1 MRSLFQNRP
10 RRALHGRRRSSH
22 GSSVTSL
29 EKLEPRLALAGDV
42 SRPLLEATTRLY
54 MDPSMHGPHPV
65 VMGKSQVVGH
75 DVKSFVISR
84 VPEGSVVEKLDTAT
98 NTWVDV
104 STKPTSSNPRE
115 LLQLLKNRLIQQGDS
130 LRWTPKAGTASS
142 VQQAFEMI
150 GWDDGSELLGV
161 SEGAPSEVQN
171 LSAGGTEGSG
181 ILFSWNSPEP
191 EEDLT
196 YSVTTSYAGL
206 DGETQTIR
214 TLTKS
219 TSFEQPLENIAT
231 TYSLTVA
238 ASSDVGTSSPE
249 SVSYNPATA
258 MPSEPLSL
266 MVAPG
271 ADDSVTLSWQPPL
284 YAGPP
289 GASIASY
296 EATNWQSGE
305 TQNVLASST
314 SVVFTGIEPRDASLF
329 TVRAYNDDPNAG
341 AGLLAQ
347 IAVDQTG
354 QQLPLPPSNPFM
366 GVEGLSTMHAN
377 AASSDVTLFPG
388 PGAESAQLSPFKY
401 LGAAMPSILMTEN
414 GALVCVGVE
423 TGDLDAK
430 TPVVMLISPTT
441 LEVLDKQPLIKPV
454 NAEGDL
460 AGGVYNFIDYQ
471 NRLVLVDASGY
482 MRWYANDYDPQT
494 DTGTLSLVGYK
505 NLNMVGPNL
514 DLVVG
519 LVPDYEGRIWFA
531 TEGSIDEDSPAKIDK
546 NVVQPAVGYYD
557 PQSGRIEAIFVPT
570 LPGTIPAMIANSIS
584 SSPAGVAVATTQEL
598 YLFRAEDDGSIT
610 TVWQNQYQN
619 SNYRKPGQLSPGT
632 GSTPVFFGPS
642 TGYEYLVITDN
653 ATMSGNNVM
662 PAENILVYRVSD
674 GSLVSEEPFLNPEAY
689 NAGTENA
696 PIAFGNRI
704 IIPSTYGYWYP
715 PPSETTTS
723 VPKYATFVGGIQ
735 SMTID
740 SGGAQ
745 TLAWTSTV
753 PSSALPRLSLADN
766 NVYTVQAEYA
776 TDRNKTTAT
785 YSFSVIDSET
795 GVTLSDSPYIG
806 QNHWTGKT
814 PSDIDKDAYALN
826 TLQMTGVIS
835 PSGVFYQ
842 GTAEGIFMVSSIPT
856 SAPQNLTATPTNLN
870 DLIVSWSAPEEVSG
884 GSTTVVTYEVTL
896 TQNGVDFTPITTT
909 DLSANFVGLL
919 LGNPYTVTVL
929 PKTQYGDGTP
939 ASLTQVYPV

>member
-1 MRSLFQNRP
+1 
-10 RRALHGRRRSSH
+10 
-22 GSSVTSL
+22 
-29 EKLEPRLALAGDV
+29 
-42 SRPLLEATTRLY
+42 
-54 MDPSMHGPHPV
+54 
-65 VMGKSQVVGH
+65 
-75 DVKSFVISR
+75 
-84 VPEGSVVEKLDTAT
+84 
-98 NTWVDV
+98 
-104 STKPTSSNPRE
+104 
-115 LLQLLKNRLIQQGDS
+115 
-130 LRWTPKAGTASS
+130 
-142 VQQAFEMI
+142 MI
-150 GWDDGSELLGV
+150 GWDDGSELLEV

-171 LSAGGTEGSG
+171 LSASGTEGSG
-181 ILFSWNSPEP
+181 ISFSWNSPEP

-196 YSVTTSYAGL
+196 YSVTTFYAGL
-206 DGETQTIR
+206 DGERQTIR

-266 MVAPG
+266 VVTPG
-271 ADDSVTLSWQPPL
+271 TAGDVTVSWQPPL
-284 YAGPP
+284 SAGPP
-289 GASIASY
+289 GASIAYY
-296 EATNWQSGE
+296 EATNWQSGQ
-305 TQNVLASST
+305 TQNVSANST

-329 TVRAYNDDPNAG
+329 TVRAYNDIPIAG

-377 AASSDVTLFPG
+377 AASSDATVFPG
-388 PGAESAQLSPFKY
+388 PGTESVQVSQFVN
-401 LGAAMPSILMTEN
+401 LGAALPSILMTEN
-414 GALVCVGVE
+414 GALVCVGVG
-423 TGDLDAK
+423 TGEDSRDTIDGKNPAK
-430 TPVVMLISPTT
+430 VPVVMLISPVS
-441 LEVLDKQPLIKPV
+441 LEVLDKVTLVKPG

-460 AGGVYNFIDYQ
+460 AGGIYNFIDYQ
-471 NRLVLVDASGY
+471 NRLVLVDANGQLC
-482 MRWYANDYDPQT
+482 WYGNTYDPIS
-494 DTGTLSLVGYK
+494 DTGSLVQEGQVDLSAK
-505 NLNMVGPNL
+505 AGLDDGALN
-514 DLVVG
+514 LVVG
-519 LVPDYEGRIWFA
+519 LVPDYEGRIWFT
-531 TEGSIDEDSPAKIDK
+531 TEGNIDEKSPKRTDK
-546 NVVQPAVGYYD
+546 RVVTPMVGYYD
-557 PQSGRIEAIFVPT
+557 PRNGVVSVMEVPSI
-570 LPGTIPAMIANSIS
+570 PNGIPAMIANSIS
-584 SSPAGVAVATTQEL
+584 SSPAGVAVATTQAL

-653 ATMSGNNVM
+653 ATTSGNNEM

-674 GSLVSEEPFLNPEAY
+674 GYLVSEESFLNSEAY

-696 PIAFGNRI
+696 PIAVGSRI

-723 VPKYATFVGGIQ
+723 VPKDATFVGGIQ

-745 TLAWTSTV
+745 TLAWTNAV

-766 NVYTVQAEYA
+766 NIYTVEVSL
-776 TDRNKTTAT
+776 DSDNNTTFAD
-785 YSFSVIDSET
+785 YYFAVIDSET
-795 GVTLSDSPYIG
+795 GAPVGDFPPYIG
-806 QNHWTGKT
+806 QNTWGGKT
-814 PSDIDKDAYALN
+814 PDLVNRGAYALN

-835 PSGVFYQ
+835 PSGIFYQ
-842 GTAEGIFMVSSIPT
+842 GTGEGIFMVSPPPVPT

-870 DLIVSWSAPEEVSG
+870 DLSVSWSAPEEVDG
-884 GSTTVVTYEVTL
+884 GSTTVVTYVVTL
-896 TQNGVDFTPITTT
+896 MQNSVPDQTVTTT
-909 DLSANFVGLL
+909 DLTANFVGLL
-919 LGNPYTVTVL
+919 VGNSYTVTVL
-929 PKTQYGDGTP
+929 PKTQYGDGTS

>member
-1 MRSLFQNRP
+1 
-10 RRALHGRRRSSH
+10 
-22 GSSVTSL
+22 
-29 EKLEPRLALAGDV
+29 
-42 SRPLLEATTRLY
+42 
-54 MDPSMHGPHPV
+54 
-65 VMGKSQVVGH
+65 
-75 DVKSFVISR
+75 
-84 VPEGSVVEKLDTAT
+84 
-98 NTWVDV
+98 
-104 STKPTSSNPRE
+104 
-115 LLQLLKNRLIQQGDS
+115 
-130 LRWTPKAGTASS
+130 
-142 VQQAFEMI
+142 
-150 GWDDGSELLGV
+150 
-161 SEGAPSEVQN
+161 
-171 LSAGGTEGSG
+171 
-181 ILFSWNSPEP
+181 
-191 EEDLT
+191 
-196 YSVTTSYAGL
+196 
-206 DGETQTIR
+206 
-214 TLTKS
+214 
-219 TSFEQPLENIAT
+219 
-231 TYSLTVA
+231 
-238 ASSDVGTSSPE
+238 
-249 SVSYNPATA
+249 
-258 MPSEPLSL
+258 
-266 MVAPG
+266 
-271 ADDSVTLSWQPPL
+271 
-284 YAGPP
+284 
-289 GASIASY
+289 
-296 EATNWQSGE
+296 
-305 TQNVLASST
+305 
-314 SVVFTGIEPRDASLF
+314 
-329 TVRAYNDDPNAG
+329 
-341 AGLLAQ
+341 
-347 IAVDQTG
+347 
-354 QQLPLPPSNPFM
+354 M

-388 PGAESAQLSPFKY
+388 PGTESVQVSQFKH

-423 TGDLDAK
+423 TGDHEAK

-441 LEVLDKQPLIKPV
+441 LEVLDKQELIEPV

-471 NRLVLVDASGY
+471 NRLVLVDANGQ
-482 MRWYANDYDPQT
+482 MRWYGNTYDPIS
-494 DTGTLSLVGYK
+494 DTGNLVQEGQVDLAAKAGLDDGTL
-505 NLNMVGPNL
+505 N
-514 DLVVG
+514 LVVG

-531 TEGSIDEDSPAKIDK
+531 TEGSIDTHSPKRTDK
-546 NVVQPAVGYYD
+546 DVVTPMVGYYD
-557 PQSGRIEAIFVPT
+557 PRNGVVSVSEVP
-570 LPGTIPAMIANSIS
+570 PIPNGIPAMIANSIS
-584 SSPAGVAVATTQEL
+584 SSPAGVAVATSQAL

-610 TVWQNQYQN
+610 TVWQKQYEN

-653 ATMSGNNVM
+653 ATTGGNNET

-674 GSLVSEEPFLNPEAY
+674 GTLVSEEPFLSSENY

-715 PPSETTTS
+715 PPSETPTTS

-766 NVYTVQAEYA
+766 NVYTVKAEYA
-776 TDRNKTTAT
+776 TVGFKTVAT
-785 YSFSVIDSET
+785 YYFSVIDSET
-795 GVTLSDSPYIG
+795 GIPYVSTSSMYIG
-806 QNHWTGKT
+806 QNKWDGNT
-814 PSDIDKDAYALN
+814 PAYWVRSSYPLN

-870 DLIVSWSAPEEVSG
+870 DLSVSWSAPEEVSG

-919 LGNPYTVTVL
+919 LGNSYTVTVL

>member
-10 RRALHGRRRSSH
+10 RRALHGRRRSLA
-22 GSSVTSL
+22 GSPVTSL

-505 NLNMVGPNL
+505 LE
-514 DLVVG
+514 
-519 LVPDYEGRIWFA
+519 YGR
-531 TEGSIDEDSPAKIDK
+531 AK
-546 NVVQPAVGYYD
+546 P
-557 PQSGRIEAIFVPT
+557 R
-570 LPGTIPAMIANSIS
+570 
-584 SSPAGVAVATTQEL
+584 
-598 YLFRAEDDGSIT
+598 
-610 TVWQNQYQN
+610 
-619 SNYRKPGQLSPGT
+619 
-632 GSTPVFFGPS
+632 
-642 TGYEYLVITDN
+642 
-653 ATMSGNNVM
+653 
-662 PAENILVYRVSD
+662 
-674 GSLVSEEPFLNPEAY
+674 
-689 NAGTENA
+689 
-696 PIAFGNRI
+696 
-704 IIPSTYGYWYP
+704 
-715 PPSETTTS
+715 
-723 VPKYATFVGGIQ
+723 
-735 SMTID
+735 
-740 SGGAQ
+740 SGGRSCAG
-745 TLAWTSTV
+745 LRRPHMV
-753 PSSALPRLSLADN
+753 R
-766 NVYTVQAEYA
+766 
-776 TDRNKTTAT
+776 DRR
-785 YSFSVIDSET
+785 
-795 GVTLSDSPYIG
+795 
-806 QNHWTGKT
+806 
-814 PSDIDKDAYALN
+814 
-826 TLQMTGVIS
+826 
-835 PSGVFYQ
+835 
-842 GTAEGIFMVSSIPT
+842 
-856 SAPQNLTATPTNLN
+856 
-870 DLIVSWSAPEEVSG
+870 
-884 GSTTVVTYEVTL
+884 
-896 TQNGVDFTPITTT
+896 
-909 DLSANFVGLL
+909 
-919 LGNPYTVTVL
+919 
-929 PKTQYGDGTP
+929 QY
-939 ASLTQVYPV
+939 

>member
-1 MRSLFQNRP
+1 M
-10 RRALHGRRRSSH
+10 
-22 GSSVTSL
+22 
-29 EKLEPRLALAGDV
+29 
-42 SRPLLEATTRLY
+42 
-54 MDPSMHGPHPV
+54 
-65 VMGKSQVVGH
+65 
-75 DVKSFVISR
+75 
-84 VPEGSVVEKLDTAT
+84 
-98 NTWVDV
+98 
-104 STKPTSSNPRE
+104 
-115 LLQLLKNRLIQQGDS
+115 
-130 LRWTPKAGTASS
+130 
-142 VQQAFEMI
+142 
-150 GWDDGSELLGV
+150 
-161 SEGAPSEVQN
+161 
-171 LSAGGTEGSG
+171 
-181 ILFSWNSPEP
+181 
-191 EEDLT
+191 
-196 YSVTTSYAGL
+196 TTSYAGL

-219 TSFEQPLENIAT
+219 TSFQQPLENIAT

-266 MVAPG
+266 MVTPG
-271 ADDSVTLSWQPPL
+271 ADDSVTVSWQPPL

-289 GASIASY
+289 GASIAYY

-305 TQNVLASST
+305 TQKVSASST

-329 TVRAYNDDPNAG
+329 TVRAYNDISIAG
-341 AGLLAQ
+341 GGLLAQ

-388 PGAESAQLSPFKY
+388 PGTESVQVSQFKN

-414 GALVCVGVE
+414 GALVCVGVG
-423 TGDLDAK
+423 TGEGSKDTIDGKNPAK
-430 TPVVMLISPTT
+430 VPVVMLISPVS
-441 LEVLDKQPLIKPV
+441 LEVLDKLPLVKPQ

-460 AGGVYNFIDYQ
+460 AGGIYNFIDYQ
-471 NRLVLVDASGY
+471 NRLVLVDANGQ
-482 MRWYANDYDPQT
+482 MCWYGNIYDPIS
-494 DTGTLSLVGYK
+494 DTGILVQEGQVDLAAK
-505 NLNMVGPNL
+505 AGLADGELN
-514 DLVVG
+514 LVVG

-531 TEGSIDEDSPAKIDK
+531 TEGNIDEKSPKRTDK
-546 NVVQPAVGYYD
+546 HVVTPMVGYYD
-557 PQSGRIEAIFVPT
+557 PRNGVVSVTGVP
-570 LPGTIPAMIANSIS
+570 PIPNYIPAMIANSIS
-584 SSPAGVAVATTQEL
+584 SSPAGVAVATSQAL

-653 ATMSGNNVM
+653 ATTGGNNEM

-735 SMTID
+735 NMTID

-766 NVYTVQAEYA
+766 NIYTVEVSL
-776 TDRNKTTAT
+776 DSDNSTTFAD
-785 YSFSVIDSET
+785 YYFAVIDSET
-795 GVTLSDSPYIG
+795 GAADVSTSSMYIG
-806 QNHWTGKT
+806 QNTWGGKT
-814 PSDIDKDAYALN
+814 PDLVDRGEYSLN

-842 GTAEGIFMVSSIPT
+842 GTGEGIFMVSSIPT
-856 SAPQNLTATPTNLN
+856 SAPQNLTATPVSLN
-870 DLIVSWSAPEEVSG
+870 GLDIAWSRPEEVYG
-884 GSTTVVTYEVTL
+884 GS
-896 TQNGVDFTPITTT
+896 
-909 DLSANFVGLL
+909 
-919 LGNPYTVTVL
+919 
-929 PKTQYGDGTP
+929 GT
-939 ASLTQVYPV
+939 